1 MVEAYTFFMAAA
13 LQVIQSPA
21 SAEKLLKPDRLRM
34 LQLLAEP
41 ASATGLAK
49 QLKLPRQTVNYHLRE
64 MEKEG
69 FVELVA
75 ERPKGNCMER
85 VVRAAARSYVISPA
99 ALGAMGADAGEVR
112 DQFSAAY
119 LISAAS
125 RAIRDVSVLRQRAD
139 KSGKKMATLTVETE
153 IRFADAKAR
162 HDFAEEL
169 TNAVVRLTMKYH
181 NDQAEGGRSFRLLV
195 GGYPAIKKQEPAD
208 QASIR
213 ID

>member
-1 MVEAYTFFMAAA
+1 LAAA
-13 LQVIQSPA
+13 LQVIQSSA
-21 SAEKLLKPDRLRM
+21 SAEKLLKPERLRM

-41 ASATGLAK
+41 ASAASLAK

-85 VVRAAARSYVISPA
+85 LVRATARSYVISPL
-99 ALGAMGADAGEVR
+99 ALGAMGANAGEVR
-112 DQFSAAY
+112 DQFSAAF

-125 RAIRDVSVLRQRAD
+125 RAIGDVSILRQRAD
-139 KSGKKMATLTVETE
+139 KAGKKLATLTVETE
-153 IRFADAKAR
+153 IRFAGAKAR
-162 HDFAEEL
+162 QEFTEEL
-169 TNAVVRLTMKYH
+169 TNAVARLVMKYH
-181 NDQAEGGRSFRLLV
+181 NEQAEGGRSFRLLL
-195 GGYPAIKKQEPAD
+195 GGYPALKKQEPVE

-213 ID
+213 MD